1 MNRDFPVIKEKAWIL
16 LETEQDPL
24 QMKYLAV
31 AGVTSL
37 MGEKD
42 YDSALKVLD
51 RIQLKGDIHL
61 DFLEASARYNI
72 KK

>member
-1 MNRDFPVIKEKAWIL
+1 
-16 LETEQDPL
+16 
-24 QMKYLAV
+24 MKYLAV

-37 MGEKD
+37 MGEKN